1 MSLGSA
7 RHLPAGRGG
16 CCVPVSCRLQHV
28 EFHGLR
34 GHRHRDTHFPMVI
47 HPSPTHYVSHGS
59 TVTTVLPDSDHYT
72 YSSEVRDARQGA
84 RIGDSQVNLSF
95 SQGVLEFQTLT
106 SPHRSQAK
114 PRLTRRG
121 SGVGESASPGIICW
135 SFPGSGHLLAAPCHE
150 ARARP
155 SQPLC
160 ARHFALICA
169 SCHVRA

>member
-72 YSSEVRDARQGA
+72 YSSEVRGARQGA

-121 SGVGESASPGIICW
+121 SGVGESASPGVISW
-135 SFPGSGHLLAAPCHE
+135 SHP
-150 ARARP
+150 
-155 SQPLC
+155 PLPRIHSDDC
-160 ARHFALICA
+160 
-169 SCHVRA
+169 SP